1 VSQIEYEIQ
10 FSPLAL
16 EMLEEIQDKRE
27 LGKLRDR
34 INQLK
39 LEPDKQGKALTD
51 NLAGMRSVRAVGQ
64 RYRIVYEVEEE
75 TIVVLVIGV
84 GRRKDGDKR
93 DIAITGL
100 VRYNVW
106 KSQV

>member
-1 VSQIEYEIQ
+1 VSQVEYEIQ

-16 EMLEEIQDKRE
+16 EMLEAVQDKRE

-51 NLAGMRSVRAVGQ
+51 NLAGLRSVRAVGQ
-64 RYRIVYEVEEE
+64 RYRIVYEIEEE

-84 GRRKDGDKR
+84 GRRKDGDKK
-93 DIAITGL
+93 DIYRLLGKL
-100 VRYNVW
+100 L
-106 KSQV
+106 QDE

>member
-10 FSPLAL
+10 FSPLAM
-16 EMLEEIQDKRE
+16 EMLMEVRDKRE

-39 LEPDKQGKALTD
+39 LEPDKQGKVLTD
-51 NLAGMRSVRAVGQ
+51 NLAGLRSVRSVGQ
-64 RYRIVYEVEEE
+64 RYRIVYEIEEE

-84 GRRKDGDKR
+84 ERRKEGDKR
-93 DIAITGL
+93 DIYRLLGKL
-100 VRYNVW
+100 L
-106 KSQV
+106 QDE

>member
-1 VSQIEYEIQ
+1 MNQIEYEIQ

-16 EMLEEIQDKRE
+16 EMLEDVQDKRE

-51 NLAGMRSVRAVGQ
+51 NLAGLRSVRAVGQ
-64 RYRIVYEVEEE
+64 RYRIVYEIEEE

-84 GRRKDGDKR
+84 GRRKEGDKR
-93 DIAITGL
+93 DVYRLLGKL
-100 VRYNVW
+100 LQNE
-106 KSQV
+106 

>member
-1 VSQIEYEIQ
+1 VSQVEYEIQ

-16 EMLEEIQDKRE
+16 EMLEAVQDKRE
-27 LGKLRDR
+27 LVKLRDR

-51 NLAGMRSVRAVGQ
+51 NLAGLRSVRAAGQ
-64 RYRIVYEVEEE
+64 RYRIVYEIEEE

-84 GRRKDGDKR
+84 GRRKDGDKK
-93 DIAITGL
+93 DIYRLLGKL
-100 VRYNVW
+100 L
-106 KSQV
+106 QDE

>member
-1 VSQIEYEIQ
+1 MSQIEYEIQ

-16 EMLEEIQDKRE
+16 EMLAEVQDERE

-39 LEPDKQGKALTD
+39 LEPDKQGKVLTD
-51 NLAGMRSVRAVGQ
+51 NLAGLRSIRAVGQ
-64 RYRIVYEVEEE
+64 RYRIVYEIEKE

-93 DIAITGL
+93 DIYRLLGKL
-100 VRYNVW
+100 L
-106 KSQV
+106 QDQ

>member
-1 VSQIEYEIQ
+1 VSQVEYEIQ

-16 EMLEEIQDKRE
+16 EMLEAVQDKRE

-51 NLAGMRSVRAVGQ
+51 DLAGLRSVRAV
-64 RYRIVYEVEEE
+64 
-75 TIVVLVIGV
+75 
-84 GRRKDGDKR
+84 
-93 DIAITGL
+93 
-100 VRYNVW
+100 
-106 KSQV
+106 

>member
-1 VSQIEYEIQ
+1 MSQVEYEIQ

-16 EMLEEIQDKRE
+16 EMLEAVQDKRE

-39 LEPDKQGKALTD
+39 LDPDKQGKALTD
-51 NLAGMRSVRAVGQ
+51 NLAGLRSVRAVGQ
-64 RYRIVYEVEEE
+64 RYRIVYEIEEE

-84 GRRKDGDKR
+84 GRRKDGDKK
-93 DIAITGL
+93 DIYRLLGKL
-100 VRYNVW
+100 L
-106 KSQV
+106 QDE

>member
-1 VSQIEYEIQ
+1 VSQVEYEIQ

-16 EMLEEIQDKRE
+16 EMFEAVQDKRE

-51 NLAGMRSVRAVGQ
+51 NLAGLRSVRAVGQ
-64 RYRIVYEVEEE
+64 RYRIVYEIEEE

-84 GRRKDGDKR
+84 GRRKDGDKK
-93 DIAITGL
+93 DIYRLLGKL
-100 VRYNVW
+100 L
-106 KSQV
+106 QDE

>member
-1 VSQIEYEIQ
+1 VSQVEYEIQ

-39 LEPDKQGKALTD
+39 LEPDKQGKPLTD
-51 NLAGMRSVRAVGQ
+51 NLAGLRSVRAVGQ

-93 DIAITGL
+93 DIYRLLGKL
-100 VRYNVW
+100 L
-106 KSQV
+106 QDE

>member
-16 EMLEEIQDKRE
+16 QMLEEIQDKRE

-39 LEPDKQGKALTD
+39 LEPDKQGKVLTD
-51 NLAGMRSVRAVGQ
+51 NLAGLRSVRAVGQ
-64 RYRIVYEVEEE
+64 RYRIVYEIEEE

-93 DIAITGL
+93 DIYRLLGKL
-100 VRYNVW
+100 LQD
-106 KSQV
+106 K

>member
-1 VSQIEYEIQ
+1 MNQIEYEIQ

-16 EMLEEIQDKRE
+16 EMLEEVQDKRE

-51 NLAGMRSVRAVGQ
+51 NLAGLRSVRAVGQ
-64 RYRIVYEVEEE
+64 RYRIVYEIEEE

-84 GRRKDGDKR
+84 GRRKAGDKR
-93 DIAITGL
+93 DIYRLLGKL
-100 VRYNVW
+100 LQNE
-106 KSQV
+106 

>member
-1 VSQIEYEIQ
+1 MSQVEYEIQ

-16 EMLEEIQDKRE
+16 EMLEAVQDKRE

-51 NLAGMRSVRAVGQ
+51 NLAGLRSVRAVGQ
-64 RYRIVYEVEEE
+64 RYRIIYEIEEE

-84 GRRKDGDKR
+84 GRRKDGDKK
-93 DIAITGL
+93 DIYRLLGKL
-100 VRYNVW
+100 L
-106 KSQV
+106 QDE

>member
-1 VSQIEYEIQ
+1 VSQVEYEIQ

-16 EMLEEIQDKRE
+16 EMLEAVQDKRE

-51 NLAGMRSVRAVGQ
+51 NLAGLRSVRAVGQ
-64 RYRIVYEVEEE
+64 RYRIIYEIEEE

-84 GRRKDGDKR
+84 GRRKDGDKK
-93 DIAITGL
+93 DIYRLLGKL
-100 VRYNVW
+100 L
-106 KSQV
+106 QDE

>member
-93 DIAITGL
+93 DIYRLLGKL
-100 VRYNVW
+100 L
-106 KSQV
+106 QDE

>member
-1 VSQIEYEIQ
+1 VSQLEYEIQ

-16 EMLEEIQDKRE
+16 EMLEAVQDKRE

-51 NLAGMRSVRAVGQ
+51 NLAGLRSVRAVGQ
-64 RYRIVYEVEEE
+64 RYRVVYEIEEA
-75 TIVVLVIGV
+75 TIFIG
-84 GRRKDGDKR
+84 
-93 DIAITGL
+93 
-100 VRYNVW
+100 Y
-106 KSQV
+106 

>member
-1 VSQIEYEIQ
+1 MNQIEYEIQ
-10 FSPLAL
+10 FSSLAL
-16 EMLEEIQDKRE
+16 EMLEEVQDKRE

-51 NLAGMRSVRAVGQ
+51 NLAGLRSVWAVGQ
-64 RYRIVYEVEEE
+64 RYRIVYEIEEE

-93 DIAITGL
+93 DIYRLLGKLI
-100 VRYNVW
+100 
-106 KSQV
+106 QDE